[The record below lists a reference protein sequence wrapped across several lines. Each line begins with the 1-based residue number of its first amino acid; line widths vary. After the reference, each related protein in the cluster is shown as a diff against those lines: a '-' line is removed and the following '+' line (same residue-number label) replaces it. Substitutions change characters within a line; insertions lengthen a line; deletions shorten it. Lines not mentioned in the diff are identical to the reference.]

1 MSKIFNEDSNVI
13 KEEIDKIK
21 DSLLVAKPKELGGN
35 FDMLE
40 FLLSVY
46 EEVFNEADLDAYN
59 MFKDNRRLFSSF
71 EDKYITSAKK
81 YSENFISNKDFHNEF
96 SRRVIKK
103 YKKNFPYT
111 IRRDLN
117 LKEDEMLDIM
127 YDFLDDEFGSSN
139 EFKKIVE
146 GGRIF
151 LTDLSDEEDKTEMT
165 GGYTIFNYITK
176 NSMIVI
182 SDNKMIKDIKLMAI
196 LMHEFGHVADDLE
209 KSKFRSRKDIINYN
223 FSSSYVEIYSLL
235 YEKLFYDYLINNNIY
250 RDSTLYHLGSFFEG
264 IYYNFVELFYATIP
278 ENINIDNNKHLKYSF
293 DEDNDVELGVEYGL
307 RDNVSYGYGGV
318 LANYLANIKHES
330 EDRFNSKM
338 LDFNNA
344 RFGIFDEDIFDKLGT
359 STDEVIGYLNKDLK
373 KLTNSKKLIL
383 K

>member
-1 MSKIFNEDSNVI
+1 MSKIFNENPNVV
-13 KEEIDKIK
+13 KEEIEKIK
-21 DSLLVAKPKELGGN
+21 DSLLVCKQKNLSDN

-46 EEVFNEADLDAYN
+46 SEIFNEVDLDAN
-59 MFKDNRRLFSSF
+59 NLFKGNRKLFSRF
-71 EDKYITSAKK
+71 EDKYVTSAKK
-81 YSENFISNKDFHNEF
+81 YSENFISNRDFHNEF
-96 SRRVIKK
+96 SARVLKK
-103 YKKNFPYT
+103 YIKNFPYI

-127 YDFLDDEFGSSN
+127 YDFLDDEFGNSN
-139 EFKKIVE
+139 EFRKLVE

-165 GGYTIFNYITK
+165 GGYTIFNYVTK
-176 NSMIVI
+176 NSMIAI
-182 SDNKMIKDIKLMAI
+182 SDNKMIRDIKLMAI

-250 RDSTLYHLGSFFEG
+250 RDSALYHLGSFFEG

-293 DEDNDVELGVEYGL
+293 DEDNDVELGVVYGL
-307 RDNVSYGYGGV
+307 RNNVSYGYGGV
-318 LANYLANIKHES
+318 LANYLANIKHEN
-330 EDRFNSKM
+330 EDRFNTKM
-338 LDFNNA
+338 IDFNNA
-344 RFGIFDEDIFDKLGT
+344 RFGIFNEDIFDKLGT
-359 STDEVIGYLNKDLK
+359 STDEVVGYLNKDLK
-373 KLTNSKKLIL
+373 KLSNSRKLIL